1 MKINDIDGFKAY
13 CHEVGPQEVKTFM
26 VYDRYPLTL
35 IAVGE
40 KSLEGLKFLIEE
52 MAYPIDKQAKN
63 GETALIRACHFKN
76 IDIVRYLLS
85 RGADT
90 EIRNKQHITAF
101 ITAYMRD
108 KPDIVTELLWGGC

>member
-1 MKINDIDGFKAY
+1 
-13 CHEVGPQEVKTFM
+13 M

-52 MAYPIDKQAKN
+52 MAYPIDKQANN

-76 IDIVRYLLS
+76 IDIVKYLLS

-101 ITAYMRD
+101 ITAYM
-108 KPDIVTELLWGGC
+108 